1 VSAED
6 EPVAKPRRRRHKQPT
21 RSFLAELPIILVVAL
36 VLSLL
41 IKSFLVQAFFIPSS
55 SMERTLLTGDRVF
68 VNKLATR
75 FGDIERGDVV
85 VFSDPGGWLADVPED
100 DGGNVVQRKLRDALV
115 FVGLAPSA
123 DEDDLIKRVIGVAG
137 DEVMCC
143 DPQGRVMVNG
153 VALDESYLNPGDTPS
168 EIEFSVT
175 VPEDSLWVMG
185 DHRSVSEDS
194 RYHQDDERGGMV
206 PLDNVIGRAFV
217 IVWPFGRAGGLGR
230 PEIFDNPEFD
240 RG

>member
-1 VSAED
+1 MSHAGE
-6 EPVAKPRRRRHKQPT
+6 RRRTVRRGKGKQ
-21 RSFLAELPIILVVAL
+21 RSFLAELPIILLVAL

-41 IKSFLVQAFFIPSS
+41 IKTFFIQAFFIPSS
-55 SMERTLLTGDRVF
+55 SMEQTLLIGDRVF

-85 VFSDPGGWLADVPED
+85 VFQDPGGWLAEQPEEPA
-100 DGGNVVQRKLRDALV
+100 GSRLSRGLRDAMV

-123 DEDDLIKRVIGVAG
+123 DEDDLIKRVIGVGG
-137 DEVMCC
+137 DHVVCC
-143 DPQGRVMVNG
+143 DAQGRVSVND
-153 VALDESYLNPGDTPS
+153 VALAEPYVFPGDTPS
-168 EIEFSVT
+168 ELEFDVT
-175 VPEDSLWVMG
+175 VPRASIWVMG
-185 DHRSVSEDS
+185 DHRGVSEDS

-217 IVWPFGRAGGLGR
+217 VVWPLNRLTGIGR
-230 PEIFDNPEFD
+230 PEVFDTPGLD